1 MITEELV
8 EHFNGPMSTSIGTC
22 NLDGIPNFARVWGVQ
37 IDDER
42 KKMTIFLPEVVGKVA
57 IVNLKENPKIAYNIA
72 DMANFQTRQ
81 YKGTV
86 IEIRTA
92 THEEFEIADE
102 MCKNGLVPVGEFF
115 GVDHLEIGYGFTV
128 KHLAMI
134 PFLIGMLILAYYY
147 IWYKPRH
154 KGVI

>member
-115 GVDHLEIGYGFTV
+115 GVDQANAWKNYIKTPLFAITFEVEEIYNQTPGKFAGTR
-128 KHLAMI
+128 
-134 PFLIGMLILAYYY
+134 LI
-147 IWYKPRH
+147 
-154 KGVI
+154 